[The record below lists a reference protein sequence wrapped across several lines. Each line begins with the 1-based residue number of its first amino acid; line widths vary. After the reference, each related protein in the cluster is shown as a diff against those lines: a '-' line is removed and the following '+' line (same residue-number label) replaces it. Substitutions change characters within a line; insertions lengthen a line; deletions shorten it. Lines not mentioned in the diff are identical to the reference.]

1 MSEELASLTRHF
13 NPFGGSPSGD
23 GLGEKGASE
32 SESKNPTR
40 RSLKESCKTMSP
52 SSPDTTPSPLLPRT
66 QWMMEHDSRTEE
78 QADADWRRVTESIF
92 GTNTGAEPKVV
103 EWKDSND
110 KTFVPNW
117 GNNFLPVTQ

>member
-1 MSEELASLTRHF
+1 MPPVSEELTSLTRHF

-23 GLGEKGASE
+23 GLGEKGAPE
-32 SESKNPTR
+32 SGSKNPTR

-52 SSPDTTPSPLLPRT
+52 NSPDTTPSPLLPNT
-66 QWMMEHDSRTEE
+66 QWMMENDPRTKE

-103 EWKDSND
+103 EW
-110 KTFVPNW
+110 
-117 GNNFLPVTQ
+117 